1 MYKVK
6 VDCLSLPMATLRYLL
21 GPVSE
26 DEADRVRAELAEL
39 AEAMPRAASWHDVW
53 RAWRREVARSVAM
66 VR

>member
-6 VDCLSLPMATLRYLL
+6 IDCLCLPLSTIRYLL

-26 DEADRVRAELAEL
+26 DEADQIRRELAEL
-39 AEAMPRAASWHDVW
+39 AESIPRAASWHDVY
-53 RAWRREVARSVAM
+53 RKWRRSVARSVA

>member
-1 MYKVK
+1 VYKVK

-53 RAWRREVARSVAM
+53 RAWRRKAAKSAVA

>member
-39 AEAMPRAASWHDVW
+39 AEAMPRAVSWHDVF
-53 RAWRREVARSVAM
+53 RKWRREVSRSVA
-66 VR
+66 VL